1 MTQKI
6 KSWKEKVSIFFQN
19 CAKKELETEKETAKQ
34 SIIHIL
40 IKDKTTQELC
50 SCAKKQLHYELKH
63 TADPLNQQALALAYL
78 ALCRIPKEEYI
89 L

>member
-19 CAKKELETEKETAKQ
+19 RAKKELETEKETAKQ

-40 IKDKTTQELC
+40 IKDKTTQETIEIYKDI
-50 SCAKKQLHYELKH
+50 SKELKSI
-63 TADPLNQQALALAYL
+63 LNNRYES
-78 ALCRIPKEEYI
+78 ISKEKEAI
-89 L
+89 EEFFKD

>member
-19 CAKKELETEKETAKQ
+19 RAKKELETEKETAKQ

-40 IKDKTTQELC
+40 IKDKTTQETIEIYN
-50 SCAKKQLHYELKH
+50 SVSTELKDIMEKRNEKL
-63 TADPLNQQALALAYL
+63 TKEKKA
-78 ALCRIPKEEYI
+78 IEEY
-89 L
+89 LS

>member
-19 CAKKELETEKETAKQ
+19 LAKKELETEKETAKQ

-40 IKDKTTQELC
+40 IKDKTNFKFNPKPSYCVAYVTGCVLF
-50 SCAKKQLHYELKH
+50 KTTKYYE
-63 TADPLNQQALALAYL
+63 N
-78 ALCRIPKEEYI
+78 I
-89 L
+89 

>member
-19 CAKKELETEKETAKQ
+19 LAKKELETEKETAKQ

-40 IKDKTTQELC
+40 IKNNRY
-50 SCAKKQLHYELKH
+50 SYRR
-63 TADPLNQQALALAYL
+63 NQ
-78 ALCRIPKEEYI
+78 
-89 L
+89 

>member
-19 CAKKELETEKETAKQ
+19 HAKKELEEEKQTAKQ

-40 IKDKTTQELC
+40 IKDKTTQETIEIYTDI
-50 SCAKKQLHYELKH
+50 SKELKSII
-63 TADPLNQQALALAYL
+63 NSR
-78 ALCRIPKEEYI
+78 CENIGKEKEAI
-89 L
+89 EEFLKH

>member
-19 CAKKELETEKETAKQ
+19 HAKKELEEEKQTAKQ

-40 IKDKTTQELC
+40 IKDKTTQETIEIYKDI
-50 SCAKKQLHYELKH
+50 SKELKSII
-63 TADPLNQQALALAYL
+63 NSRYEN
-78 ALCRIPKEEYI
+78 IGKEKEAI
-89 L
+89 EEFLKH

>member
-19 CAKKELETEKETAKQ
+19 RAKKELETEKETAKQ

-40 IKDKTTQELC
+40 IKDKTTQETIETYKDI
-50 SCAKKQLHYELKH
+50 SKELKSI
-63 TADPLNQQALALAYL
+63 N
-78 ALCRIPKEEYI
+78 
-89 L
+89 

>member
-34 SIIHIL
+34 S
-40 IKDKTTQELC
+40 T
-50 SCAKKQLHYELKH
+50 
-63 TADPLNQQALALAYL
+63 NALSLVAG
-78 ALCRIPKEEYI
+78 R
-89 L
+89 